1 MNKKSIHIQIL
12 ALVTIAITCLLS
24 CSKNTIMQGKADT
37 EPLLFSPT
45 AEWPTMETGKAT
57 GSGTKALVNST
68 TELQQYGISLLSVA
82 TQESNIYPVFNN
94 SLLYYNNATAAW
106 NYDITKY
113 WIPGARYNFAAFA
126 PYASE
131 TANPKNISNGNISV
145 AGTQQAP
152 VITISNYNT
161 GKGITGSKTF
171 DARNE
176 DLLFATHTRDNTSGS
191 DYSAVPLQFNH
202 LLSCLTFYIRNATS
216 NDIERVYDIKL
227 SGLKFIG
234 NINISLSDAT
244 VNATENVVSTSDTY
258 FAGSKRPATGES
270 TPFLPKGMSESD
282 YKFLFDCNEL
292 TVLPQTVY
300 GKNIS
305 IKFTIEYTSGSIVEY
320 TGNLGNI
327 DNIASWDKG
336 KKYRY
341 NITISSRE
349 ILFQVVEVPW
359 IEHEVEL

>member
-1 MNKKSIHIQIL
+1 
-12 ALVTIAITCLLS
+12 
-24 CSKNTIMQGKADT
+24 MQGKADT

-45 AEWPTMETGKAT
+45 ADWPTMETSKST
-57 GSGTKALVNST
+57 GGGTKGLVNSAT
-68 TELQQYGISLLSVA
+68 DLQQYGISLLSVA
-82 TQESNIYPVFNN
+82 TQGSITYPVFNN
-94 SLLYYNNATAAW
+94 SMLYYNNTNSAW

-113 WIPGARYNFAAFA
+113 WIPGAKYNFAAFA
-126 PYASE
+126 PYASASE
-131 TANPKNISNGNISV
+131 TADSKNISNGTVSV
-145 AGTQQAP
+145 AGTEQAP

-161 GKGITGSKTF
+161 GKETTGNKIF

-202 LLSCLTFYIRNATS
+202 LLSCLSFYIRNTTS

-227 SGLKFIG
+227 SGLKYIG
-234 NINISLSDAT
+234 DINISLSDAT
-244 VNATENVVSTSDTY
+244 VNATEDIVSTSDTY
-258 FAGSKRPATGES
+258 FAGTNRPATGES
-270 TPFLPKGMSESD
+270 TPFLPKGMSESE

-300 GKNIS
+300 GKNIN
-305 IKFTIEYTSGSIVEY
+305 IKFTIEYKSGSPVEY

-327 DNIASWDKG
+327 DNISSWDKG
-336 KKYRY
+336 KKYKY
-341 NITISSRE
+341 NITISSSD

-359 IEHEVEL
+359 IEHKVEL